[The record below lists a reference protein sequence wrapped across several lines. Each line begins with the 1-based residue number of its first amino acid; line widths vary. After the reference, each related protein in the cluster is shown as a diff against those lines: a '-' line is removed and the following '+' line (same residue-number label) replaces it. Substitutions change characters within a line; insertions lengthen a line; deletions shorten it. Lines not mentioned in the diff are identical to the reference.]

1 MTLLQTQKID
11 NANAQGVCGGHAV
24 HIDTHTNLKDASI
37 SMMYRKRVFWLVLLV
52 FGNVFSGAGIAYFE

>member
-11 NANAQGVCGGHAV
+11 NANAQNVGGGHAV

-52 FGNVFSGAGIAYFE
+52 FGNVFFRRWDCLF